1 MGGFPGGSDG
11 KESTCSAGDLG
22 SIPGLGRSPGKGC
35 GIPFQYC
42 YLENP
47 QGQRRLAGYNPWGRN
62 ELDTTEQLS
71 TAQHSYGRGLPW
83 WLSGKESVCQCRRHE
98 FHPWVKKI
106 LWRRKWQ
113 PTPVFLPR
121 KSHGQRNLVSY
132 SPCDRKELDM
142 T

>member
-1 MGGFPGGSDG
+1 MGFPGSSDS
-11 KESTCSAGDLG
+11 KESACNAGDLG
-22 SIPGLGRSPGKGC
+22 SIPGLGRSPGG
-35 GIPFQYC
+35 GHDNPLQYSC
-42 YLENP
+42 LETP
-47 QGQRRLAGYNPWGRN
+47 HGQRRLAGYSPWGRK

-71 TAQHSYGRGLPW
+71 TAQHNYGRGLHW
-83 WLSGKESVCQCRRHE
+83 WLSGKESVCQCRRRE

-106 LWRRKWQ
+106 HWRRKWQ
-113 PTPVFLPR
+113 PTPAFLPG